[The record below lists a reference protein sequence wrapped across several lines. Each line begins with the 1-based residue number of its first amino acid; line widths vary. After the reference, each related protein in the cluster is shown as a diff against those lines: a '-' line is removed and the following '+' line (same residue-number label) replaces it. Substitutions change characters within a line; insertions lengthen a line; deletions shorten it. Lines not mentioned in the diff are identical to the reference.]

1 MASRMRVFP
10 VLLAIC
16 VALSWATATAQD
28 AAVANPL
35 TIVDPYLLKI
45 PASGSLAV
53 SAVVT
58 AATAG
63 KSTAKGIVADG
74 TSAAIAVLKVPT
86 KNPVSFSA
94 TNGAKVSAYKPAFL
108 TAVFA
113 GRATAAVSP
122 ILVSGSYYA
131 LALVMSGTAPDAE
144 HGADITIAATQKNTA
159 KFTATASLLTVPTPV
174 VLIHGL
180 WGDKTSLASTES
192 YLKANAAFKTNAALV
207 TPICYS
213 VYLNFDAATDTLPGH
228 GTGCEM
234 TSAQALSAYL
244 STTLYKQLDADH
256 FVGGRVDVV
265 AHSMGGLVARHF
277 STTSQY
283 NSVRNRMLGAFRN
296 VITLDTPETGSAL
309 ATYLDDVAADRTLMD
324 SNITSQP
331 YQLWTSFCGTNPKT
345 TIEVCF
351 DKNGLPLAYPG
362 QPLSTGAVASLI
374 PGGASIKSAP
384 APTIFNTSYGK
395 WFAIASDWKDT
406 DKPVSILRTIVDD
419 LIAATYASGQ
429 TIPTTSSVLGTLDN
443 DVIVTLASQTATAPA
458 KQVKVFKDLA
468 HTGFAG
474 LNPPPPYSDAS
485 VTDSMAV
492 NAQAAFW
499 LGLQTS
505 TTPAMSEEWPSRAEE
520 LDERA
525 GENATV
531 RSIGAL
537 FEADERLAVLAPEH
551 SVGLGQ
557 PVQVALSLKGPKTTE
572 ITVEQLSALT
582 GRRLS
587 NELRSGQVV
596 SGQARIVAGSGG
608 VTTVEVTPL
617 ATRTLVLRVTAMF
630 ADGGFARQEVL
641 LNVEPSQRRLESFEL
656 NGGFHSLALVIDDR
670 DGDRDEDREAFLA
683 PVVRYETLRYPIY
696 LEASEPL
703 NLTVDQPEDDPV
715 IRVDANGVVHALR
728 PGKAL
733 ITGDFDG
740 VRDSVEVEVFA
751 KENAPAGY
759 RRGED

>member
-1 MASRMRVFP
+1 M
-10 VLLAIC
+10 
-16 VALSWATATAQD
+16 
-28 AAVANPL
+28 
-35 TIVDPYLLKI
+35 
-45 PASGSLAV
+45 
-53 SAVVT
+53 
-58 AATAG
+58 
-63 KSTAKGIVADG
+63 
-74 TSAAIAVLKVPT
+74 
-86 KNPVSFSA
+86 
-94 TNGAKVSAYKPAFL
+94 
-108 TAVFA
+108 
-113 GRATAAVSP
+113 
-122 ILVSGSYYA
+122 
-131 LALVMSGTAPDAE
+131 
-144 HGADITIAATQKNTA
+144 
-159 KFTATASLLTVPTPV
+159 
-174 VLIHGL
+174 
-180 WGDKTSLASTES
+180 
-192 YLKANAAFKTNAALV
+192 
-207 TPICYS
+207 
-213 VYLNFDAATDTLPGH
+213 
-228 GTGCEM
+228 
-234 TSAQALSAYL
+234 
-244 STTLYKQLDADH
+244 
-256 FVGGRVDVV
+256 
-265 AHSMGGLVARHF
+265 
-277 STTSQY
+277 
-283 NSVRNRMLGAFRN
+283 
-296 VITLDTPETGSAL
+296 
-309 ATYLDDVAADRTLMD
+309 
-324 SNITSQP
+324 
-331 YQLWTSFCGTNPKT
+331 
-345 TIEVCF
+345 
-351 DKNGLPLAYPG
+351 
-362 QPLSTGAVASLI
+362 
-374 PGGASIKSAP
+374 
-384 APTIFNTSYGK
+384 
-395 WFAIASDWKDT
+395 
-406 DKPVSILRTIVDD
+406 
-419 LIAATYASGQ
+419 
-429 TIPTTSSVLGTLDN
+429 
-443 DVIVTLASQTATAPA
+443 
-458 KQVKVFKDLA
+458 
-468 HTGFAG
+468 
-474 LNPPPPYSDAS
+474 
-485 VTDSMAV
+485 
-492 NAQAAFW
+492 
-499 LGLQTS
+499 
-505 TTPAMSEEWPSRAEE
+505 
-520 LDERA
+520 
-525 GENATV
+525 